1 MAVVRIRKDA
11 QGRYMHLNYSLPGYR
26 IQAGEEVDILE
37 ESLIGHAQTV
47 PGLEVDLPPAPASKA
62 PKKSKSQLKR
72 EAVQAEVAVEVDVTT
87 EVDVSDV
94 PTVEEE

>member
-47 PGLEVDLPPAPASKA
+47 PGLEVDLPPAPAPKES
-62 PKKSKSQLKR
+62 KKSKSQLKR
-72 EAVQAEVAVEVDVTT
+72 EAVQVADVVTPAPEPTT
-87 EVDVSDV
+87 R
-94 PTVEEE
+94 TEEE